1 MPARHTENA
10 PMSGRAFTSW
20 LCLAFVASLTVIVGL
35 WGCAHVEAPPGGP
48 PDKIPPYVIGAFPA
62 PEATGVPR
70 DVALQ
75 LQFSEWVKADGLQ
88 GQVILSPALPGKV
101 RIQHD
106 GDKIV
111 VDPDSLLRPN
121 TTYRLVVPAQV
132 KDMNGVALDSAF
144 QLVFSTGQTL
154 DSGVVS
160 GRVFLEAGGAV
171 RQAWAA
177 LYTESRQSPLPR
189 RGERR
194 KLPWPD
200 SVVNAWREKPA
211 YLTPIDTSGHFR
223 FDALPPGRYGVLA
236 FVDANQNQLPDNGEN
251 MAVGPGALRIADV
264 TPPTLNLR
272 LGVQDTQRLRLAKVT
287 WSAAGAA
294 QEGKVSGALKVQ
306 FNRMLSLPKGRPVGA
321 FTVMPTQG
329 KPEMAAFRLQPLA
342 TALSPEGDIELW
354 FTGMPANERMT
365 LRVEGLID
373 DQGFPLDTARASL
386 SFDATA
392 LSDSMAPGTAP
403 VLTVWRPE
411 ALTGKPLPLLKEAA
425 APISEVVVR
434 SALPL
439 TDSALNALSKRLQV
453 RADSVPLAKTIQ
465 REGPFGIT
473 LRFTHGQGKVKAL
486 YFGLKAETMAKA
498 GEPRIKPQSPAG
510 SRDSAA
516 KPETEQ
522 PLAKW
527 NCLAPEEWAS
537 LRLQPEM
544 QWLGWTGLLRRMGSQ
559 DTRIMRFEANR
570 EIKLDSLVPG
580 VWRLWVFAD
589 QDGNGLWHA
598 GSIKPWRSQEPAA
611 AWPDTLS
618 LKAGTETG
626 PVKVGGSFLK

>member
-1 MPARHTENA
+1 MPERHTENA
-10 PMSGRAFTSW
+10 PMSGRTFTSW
-20 LCLAFVASLTVIVGL
+20 LCPAFAATLAVFVGL

-132 KDMNGVALDSAF
+132 KDMNGVSLDSAF

-154 DSGVVS
+154 DSGAIS
-160 GRVFLEAGGAV
+160 GKVFLETGGAV
-171 RQAWAA
+171 KQAWAA
-177 LYTESRQSPLPR
+177 LYAESREWALPR

-200 SVVNAWREKPA
+200 SVANAWREKPA
-211 YLTPIDTSGHFR
+211 YLTPVDTTGNFR
-223 FDALPPGRYGVLA
+223 FDALPPGRYGVLV

-251 MAVGPGALRIADV
+251 MAVGPAALRIADV
-264 TPPTLNLR
+264 TPPSLNLR
-272 LGVQDTQRLRLAKVT
+272 LGVQDTQGLRLAKVT
-287 WSAAGAA
+287 WSAASAA
-294 QEGKVSGALKVQ
+294 QDGKVSGALKVQ
-306 FNRMLSLPKGRPVGA
+306 FNRAISLPKGRPVGA
-321 FTVMPTQG
+321 FTVKPTQG
-329 KPEMAAFRLQPLA
+329 KPEMAAFRLQPLT
-342 TALSPEGDIELW
+342 TALSPEGEIELW

-365 LRVEGLID
+365 LRVTGLVD
-373 DQGFPLDTARASL
+373 DLGIPLDTARASL

-392 LSDSMAPGTAP
+392 MRDSLAPSTAP

-434 SALPL
+434 SSSPL
-439 TDSALNALSKRLQV
+439 TDSALNVLSKRLQV
-453 RADSVPLAKTIQ
+453 RADSVPLAKTAQ

-473 LRFTHGQGKVKAL
+473 LRFAIGQGKLKTL
-486 YFGLKAETMAKA
+486 YFGLKGESAAAQTSASKA
-498 GEPRIKPQSPAG
+498 
-510 SRDSAA
+510 RDSAA
-516 KPETEQ
+516 KPEAEQ
-522 PLAKW
+522 SLAKW

-537 LRLQPEM
+537 LRLQPET
-544 QWLGWTGLLRRMGSQ
+544 QWLGWTGILRRTGSQ

-589 QDGNGLWHA
+589 QDGNGLWHG

-611 AWPDTLS
+611 AWPDTLG
-618 LKAGTETG
+618 LKAGSETG
-626 PVKVGGSFLK
+626 PIKVGGSFLR